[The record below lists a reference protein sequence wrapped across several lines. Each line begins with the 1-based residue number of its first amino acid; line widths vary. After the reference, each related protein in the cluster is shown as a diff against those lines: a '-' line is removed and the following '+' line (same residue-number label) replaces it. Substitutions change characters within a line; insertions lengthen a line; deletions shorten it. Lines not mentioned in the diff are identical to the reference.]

1 MTEEKKKAKV
11 AEALTTDGEFML
23 EPVPLDARR
32 STRSQFMVWIGFGYA
47 VTGLIVGGNL
57 AGYGGTGGMGP
68 MMAFWAIALG
78 MGALYVMTSFL
89 GVAAQKTGY
98 NLALLSKFSY
108 GSKGSSSRCSSCPC

>member
-68 MMAFWAIALG
+68 
-78 MGALYVMTSFL
+78 
-89 GVAAQKTGY
+89 
-98 NLALLSKFSY
+98 
-108 GSKGSSSRCSSCPC
+108 